1 MKHIAFKPGFTF
13 YLIILL
19 ILSCILGIKAEVND
33 TVRVLSAVPSGITE
47 SIDQVNSVV
56 VIFDKPM
63 VPLSGIPQGAG
74 SGPLEIYPPTEGTY
88 RWLGTNT
95 VVFTPSDTLPYGTAY
110 TVRIPSGTTAI
121 DGSILDASYEWEFE
135 TPRPIV
141 IESSPRHEGVN
152 IRTDQSMYL
161 RFNQP
166 IDLEEAGRFITIRE
180 NDNSKR
186 ADVPFS
192 VHHPDMNDP
201 NIGHGVSDSSGI
213 LLLKPQR
220 TLKKSTA
227 YAVELKAGLPGM
239 GGPLGMLAT
248 KLITFRTHDTFRL
261 LEFQAKRNHNPDDPL
276 LFRFSNNVRFDE
288 FIQSIRFS
296 PRVVFP
302 EYYQWWNYS
311 TRDIYLNLPLL
322 PETTYT
328 VIIDSSLTDYYGQKL
343 GASVSYEFTTGSLSP
358 RIYMTSGQGL
368 LEAYS
373 DLNYPVTVRNIDSL
387 YIRIAHIQP
396 DSIVSLLTRRDLYY
410 GDLPETYLHS
420 SYYEARRI
428 PKRPNVQ
435 HVYPISFKE
444 IAGVGEP
451 GVHLLEVT
459 ATSIKHLFNSR
470 SRAFLQITE
479 LGLSAKFSPENNVV
493 WVTRLRTA
501 EPVKGARIE
510 VRDDENRILWNGS
523 TDENGLAVTPGWGPL
538 GLEST
543 EYWRQPRMW
552 IFVFHN
558 GDFAYTRTEDGTG
571 IEPWRFNVAYNW
583 NPQYDELDGS
593 IFTERGIYRTGED
606 VLIKGIIRKRS
617 GDSWIIPDT
626 DDTVIVRIRDPRNDI
641 IHRDTVLLS
650 DYGSFNKT
658 IRIAATAPT
667 GYYSIEALAKSSG
680 ENYYRDDTED
690 LGAFRV
696 FGSGSFRVQAFRP
709 AEFEVT
715 VFSPSEEMLPGDTL
729 SAFVSARYLF
739 GAPMMNDFVS
749 WSAIVQP
756 ASYTPSGYDAF
767 SFTDD
772 RSMWDD
778 FDSMRRSRTYAN
790 GESHLD
796 ENGTLT
802 VNIPTRPGELT
813 GPHRVTLEASVRSLS
828 RRVVSGRASVTLH
841 GGLYYIGIKRST
853 TFSSVDDTLRYSLAT
868 VSPSGVTVSG
878 QEIRVKII
886 KRQWNSVRKAGVGG
900 RYGWVTERIDS
911 VYEEFSFTSLDSIEE
926 KFYVPRHSG
935 LYFITAEGTDYNGN
949 IIRSGSYFYV
959 SGSGYVAWRRSD
971 DDRIDLVAD
980 AEKYKPGDIARI
992 IVQSPYEE
1000 AQALITIERD
1010 GILRQ
1015 WTQIL
1020 TGSAPEIAIPLSD
1033 EYLPNVYASVLLL
1046 HGRIEAST
1054 GPEEAEDVGRPSFK
1068 MGYINLQV
1076 DPGIKSLKVNVTTDR
1091 EVYRPG
1097 DSVTVSIAVHD
1108 IGGMGIPSEVTVSVA
1123 DMGVLNLIGYELP
1136 DPFDRFYG
1144 SRALAVVTTQS
1155 LSHLVEQR
1163 SYGEKGEDEGGGGG
1177 VESLG
1182 DMGVR
1187 GDFRFTAY
1195 WNPSVRTDTKG
1206 TAVVQFKLPDNLTQ
1220 FKVMAV
1226 AQTRDSEF
1234 GMAVSTFRVNK
1245 ELLLQPALPRFVRM
1259 GDEFE
1264 GGIVATNFTEKA
1276 GTVRVES
1283 TVSGSVGIPG
1293 KTLSAFSLKPGESRE
1308 VRFGYKATGTGH
1320 AEFTFRAAM
1329 NGYTDAVTLSIP
1341 VDVPRMKES
1350 VALYERTETGI
1361 TQHINVPDDIYTD
1374 IGDIEFT
1381 FSSTAL
1387 GGLERSAEYL
1397 LTYPYACLEQQLSRI
1412 LPIITGERMIKAFN
1426 LPVLR
1431 DRDSRAFVQ
1440 DIIDRISEYQTV
1452 NGGFV
1457 LWRAG
1462 RWDSPYV
1469 SAYALYTLARAK
1481 ENGYAVNDVLLQNG
1495 ITYAQNFLRSD
1506 RRDLDNPYSV
1516 QARLASQALMIYA
1529 LSLLGVPEPAYAE
1542 QLYRRRADLPLFAK
1556 AFLFNTLW
1564 LNESPEQMRKTM
1576 YDEFMNSIQVSSV
1589 TAHFEEP
1596 VEQGLE
1602 WVYSSNVRTTAIVF
1616 ESLLKTEMD
1625 MSISERIARWL
1636 TDRQNNGRWAST
1648 QENVYV
1654 LLALASYFDKYEKTT
1669 PSFEATIR
1677 QAHEILLRETFEG
1690 YDLRTVRAAKDIG
1703 IFPAGRILPVSVEV
1717 KGEGALYYG
1726 IRMNYYPKSDSLAR
1740 HEGMTVIKTIES
1752 LDNSGE
1758 EGQMFTAG
1766 KVYKVTITLITPF
1779 DRYFVAVDD
1788 PLPAGFEPVNLSFRT
1803 ETLGLRESLRRE
1815 DPNRY
1820 WWGGFTHSEQ
1830 YDTRVLLFA
1839 DMLYGGVHSY
1849 SYLVRATSYG
1859 TFVMPATHAEQM
1871 YEPDIFGRTA
1881 TSVITVR

>member
-1 MKHIAFKPGFTF
+1 MKHIAFIPGITI
-13 YLIILL
+13 YLIIFL
-19 ILSCILGIKAEVND
+19 ILPCFPGIKAEPYD
-33 TVRVLSAVPSGITE
+33 TVRVLSAVPNGMTE
-47 SIDQVNSVV
+47 SIDQVRSVV
-56 VIFDKPM
+56 VIFSKPM

-74 SGPLEIYPPTEGTY
+74 SGPLEVHPPTEGTY

-95 VVFTPSDTLPYGTAY
+95 IVFTPADTLPYGTAY
-110 TVRIPSGTTAI
+110 TVRIPAGISAI
-121 DGSILDASYEWEFE
+121 DGSILHAAYEWEFA
-135 TPRPIV
+135 TPRPII

-152 IRTDQSMYL
+152 IRTDHPIYL
-161 RFNQP
+161 RFNQSINP
-166 IDLEEAGRFITIRE
+166 VEAGRFITIRE
-180 NDNSKR
+180 HDNGKSV
-186 ADVPFS
+186 DVPFF
-192 VHHPDMNDP
+192 VHHPDMTDP
-201 NIGHGVSDSSGI
+201 NIGHGVTDSSRI

-220 TLKKSTA
+220 LLKKNTTHT
-227 YAVELKAGLPGM
+227 VELKAGLPGM
-239 GGPLGMLAT
+239 SGPLGMLAT
-248 KLITFRTHDTFRL
+248 KLLSFRTHDTFRL
-261 LEFQAKRNHNPDDPL
+261 LEFQAKSSHNPDEPL
-276 LFRFSNNVRFDE
+276 LFKFSNNVRFDE
-288 FIQSIRFS
+288 FIRSVRFS

-311 TRDIYLNLPLL
+311 TREIYLNLPLL

-328 VIIDSSLTDYYGQKL
+328 VTIDSTLADHYGQRL
-343 GASVSYEFTTGSLSP
+343 GTTVSYRFTTGALSP
-358 RIYMTSGQGL
+358 RMYMTSGQGL
-368 LEAYS
+368 LEAYG

-387 YIRIAHIQP
+387 YIRIAHIPP
-396 DSIVSLLTRRDLYY
+396 DSIVSLLTRSDLYY
-410 GDLPETYLHS
+410 GDLPEAYMRS
-420 SYYEARRI
+420 SRYEARRI

-435 HVYPISFKE
+435 HVYPINVKDSE
-444 IAGVGEP
+444 DVGKP

-459 ATSIKHLFNSR
+459 AVSSRPLFNSR

-479 LGLSAKFSPENNVV
+479 LGLSAKFSPENNIV

-501 EPVKGARIE
+501 EPVKGARVD
-510 VRDDENRILWNGS
+510 VRDDMNNTLWKGT

-552 IFVFHN
+552 IFVYHN

-571 IEPWRFNVAYNW
+571 IDPWRFNLAYNW
-583 NPQYDELDGS
+583 NPQYGELDGS

-617 GDSWIIPDT
+617 GDSWIIPGAE
-626 DDTVIVRIRDPRNDI
+626 DTVIVRIRNSRNDI
-641 IHRDTVLLS
+641 VHRDSVKLS
-650 DYGSFNKT
+650 DYGSFDKT
-658 IRIAATAPT
+658 FRIAATAPT
-667 GYYSIEALAKSSG
+667 GYYSIEALARSSG

-690 LGAFRV
+690 LGAFNV
-696 FGSGSFRVQAFRP
+696 FGSGSFRVEAFRP

-729 SAFVSARYLF
+729 SAFISARYLF

-756 ASYTPSGYDAF
+756 ASYTPSGYEGF

-778 FDSMRRSRTYAN
+778 FDSMRRRRTYAN

-796 ENGTLT
+796 ENGSIT

-828 RRVVSGRASVTLH
+828 RRVVSGRTAVTLH

-853 TFSSVDDTLRYSLAT
+853 TFSSVDDTLRYSLAI
-868 VSPSGVTVSG
+868 VSPSGVAVSG
-878 QEIRVKII
+878 QDINIKII

-911 VYEEFSFTSLDSIEE
+911 VYEEFSFTSSDSIEE

-935 LYFITAEGTDYNGN
+935 LYFITAEGTDYDGN
-949 IIRSGSYFYV
+949 LIRSGSYFYV

-980 AEKYKPGDIARI
+980 ADQYKPGDIARI

-1000 AQALITIERD
+1000 ARALITLERD

-1033 EYLPNVYASVLLL
+1033 EYLPNVYVSVLLL
-1046 HGRIEAST
+1046 HGRIEGST
-1054 GPEEAEDVGRPSFK
+1054 GPEEAEDVGRPSFNI
-1068 MGYINLQV
+1068 GYINLQI
-1076 DPGIKSLKVNVTTDR
+1076 DPGTRRLNVKVTTDK

-1097 DSVTVSIAVHD
+1097 DSVTVSIAVND
-1108 IGGMGIPSEVTVSVA
+1108 IRGKGISSEVTVSVA
-1123 DMGVLNLIGYELP
+1123 DIGVLNLIGYELP

-1187 GDFRFTAY
+1187 GDFRYTAY
-1195 WNPSVRTDTKG
+1195 WNPSVRTDSKG
-1206 TAVVQFKLPDNLTQ
+1206 IAIVRFKLPDNLTQ

-1234 GMAVSTFRVNK
+1234 GTAVSTFRVNK

-1264 GGIVATNFTEKA
+1264 GGIVGTNFTEKA
-1276 GTVRVES
+1276 GTIRVES
-1283 TVSGSVGIPG
+1283 TVSGSVSIPG
-1293 KTLSAFSLKPGESRE
+1293 NTSSAFSLKPGESRE
-1308 VRFGYKATGTGH
+1308 IRFGYRATGTGN

-1329 NGYTDAVTLSIP
+1329 NGYSDAVTLSIP
-1341 VDVPRMKES
+1341 IDVPRMKES
-1350 VALYERTETGI
+1350 VALFERTETDI
-1361 TQHINVPDDIYTD
+1361 TQQINVPDDIYSD

-1381 FSSTAL
+1381 LSSTAL
-1387 GGLERSAEYL
+1387 GSLERSAEYL

-1412 LPIITGERMIKAFN
+1412 LPIITGERMMKAFD
-1426 LPVLR
+1426 LPVPGER
-1431 DRDSRAFVQ
+1431 DVRSFVQ
-1440 DIIDRISEYQTV
+1440 SIIDRIGEYQTV

-1457 LWRAG
+1457 LWRTS
-1462 RWDSPYV
+1462 RWESPYV
-1469 SAYALYTLARAK
+1469 SAYALYTLAHAK
-1481 ENGYAVNDVLLQNG
+1481 KNGYAVNDVLLQNG

-1506 RRDLDNPYSV
+1506 RRELDNPYSV
-1516 QARLASQALMIYA
+1516 RARLASHALMIYA
-1529 LSLLGVPEPAYAE
+1529 LSLLGVPEPAYTE

-1576 YDEFMNSIQVSSV
+1576 YDEFMNSIKVSSI

-1602 WVYSSNVRTTAIVF
+1602 WVYSSNVRTTAIIF
-1616 ESLLKTEMD
+1616 EALLRAGIEE
-1625 MSISERIARWL
+1625 SIPERIARWL
-1636 TDRQNNGRWAST
+1636 TDRQKNGRWAST
-1648 QENVYV
+1648 QENVYA
-1654 LLALASYFDKYEKTT
+1654 LLALAAYFDKYEKTT

-1677 QAHEILLRETFEG
+1677 HAHEILLRETFEG
-1690 YDLRTVRAAKDIG
+1690 YDLRTVRIGKDIG
-1703 IFPAGRILPVSVEV
+1703 TFPAGRDLPVSVDV
-1717 KGEGALYYG
+1717 KGEGSLYYG
-1726 IRMNYYPKSDSLAR
+1726 IRINYYPKSDSLAR
-1740 HEGMTVIKTIES
+1740 HEGMTVIKTVEP
-1752 LDNSGE
+1752 LDDSGE
-1758 EGQMFTAG
+1758 EGSTFTAG
-1766 KVYKVTITLITPF
+1766 NIYKVTITLITPF

-1788 PLPAGFEPVNLSFRT
+1788 PLPAGFEPVNLNFRT
-1803 ETLGLRESLRRE
+1803 ETLGLRESLQRE

-1859 TFVMPATHAEQM
+1859 TFVMPPTHAEQM
-1871 YEPDIFGRTA
+1871 YEPDVFGRTA
-1881 TSVITVR
+1881 SSVITVR